1 MPIYQNTSVTN
12 NNLVYGN
19 YKIETSASTA
29 GTYVNMG
36 AGLVTRFEHV
46 VNKYTSQSGNAPD
59 PAPGI
64 ARETFEVD
72 FELIEYD
79 SSVLSAIQC
88 GAISSTTTT
97 SVQTMWGGGKQAL
110 TPRAYKLTNTRY
122 ISGVTVQTILY
133 LLSGTM
139 TGGINFAPKN
149 DNDDDPIQIFS
160 GTIEAKPI
168 ATATRGQQLFRI
180 THDVPA

>member
-1 MPIYQNTSVTN
+1 MGLYQNTTVDN
-12 NNLVYGN
+12 DKLVYGN
-19 YKIETSASTA
+19 YKIETSATTA

-46 VNKYTSQSGNAPD
+46 VNKFTSQSGNAPD

-64 ARETFEVD
+64 SRETFEVD

-79 SSVLSAIQC
+79 SSVISAIQC
-88 GAISSTTTT
+88 GAISSSTSS
-97 SVQTMWGGGKQAL
+97 SVQTMWGGGNQAL
-110 TPRAYKLTNTRY
+110 TPRAFKLTNTRY

-133 LLSGTM
+133 LLSGSM

-160 GTIEAKPI
+160 GTIEAKPL
-168 ATATRGQQLFRI
+168 ATEPLGQQLFRI
-180 THDVPA
+180 THDVA